1 MACDAGCERQ
11 RVTARLAYELW
22 ERRGHPI
29 GSPEIDWLAAE
40 QILAA
45 LREADMQPEYAL
57 SMEPN
62 ETHVVCWPRRRKCSS

>member
-1 MACDAGCERQ
+1 MAWDAECERQ
-11 RVTARLAYELW
+11 NVTARLAYELW

-45 LREADMQPEYAL
+45 LQEADIAPGHTL
-57 SMEPN
+57 SMGPN
-62 ETHVVCWPRRRKCSS
+62 EVSWR